1 MPKKTYDRAAS
12 RAARE
17 EKTKALLQQLDEGAR
32 AIWSSDKFRDYLKMM
47 CKFHRYSYRN
57 VILIHM
63 QCPHATNVA
72 GYNSWIDNFHRHVKA
87 GEKGIQILGYTPYNR
102 EINRAVLDANGK
114 PLQDKDGK
122 DITETSVIKVPAY
135 KPVYVYDVS
144 QTEGEPLPEL
154 ITPLQGDNV
163 PNYQELFAALA
174 ELAPYPITL
183 ENISGSANGYCDHGE
198 KKIVVQEG
206 MSQAMTLKTTVHEV
220 AHAREHDP
228 ANFPDGERPPRETL
242 EVEAE
247 SIAFL
252 VCEHLGIDTSDYSF
266 GYVGGWSS
274 DKELPELHEA
284 LGHIQKA
291 ANEIMDKL
299 DETLELIREREAATP
314 VAGETVK
321 SAPSVLDNICTNATA
336 RAAEENATKAATIP
350 APEIEKERE

>member
-63 QCPHATNVA
+63 QCPHATHVA
-72 GYNSWIDNFHRHVKA
+72 GYNSWIDNFHRHVKV

-102 EINRAVLDANGK
+102 EISKTVLDANGK
-114 PLQDKDGK
+114 PLKDKDGK
-122 DITETSVIKVPAY
+122 DVTETSVIRVPAY

-154 ITPLQGDNV
+154 ITPLQGDAV

-252 VCEHLGIDTSDYSF
+252 VCEYLGIDTSDYSF
-266 GYVGGWSS
+266 GYVGAWSS
-274 DKELPELHEA
+274 DKDLPELHEA
-284 LGHIQKA
+284 LSHIQKA

-299 DETLELIREREAATP
+299 DETLELIQERATAAP
-314 VAGETVK
+314 VAGEEVK
-321 SAPSVLDNICTNATA
+321 SIPSVLDNICTKATA
-336 RAAEENATKAATIP
+336 QAAKENTAKAAAIP
-350 APEIEKERE
+350 APEMEKERE